1 MDLDLEGRVAVVTGG
16 NSGIGLATVRGLSGE
31 GAKVVVGDRNIATL
45 EGEGLPNVEALQL
58 DLAEPET
65 PAQLAEHALAKHGRI
80 DVLVNNVG
88 AAFNRTSF
96 LDVTEEDWDAALTIN
111 LLAMARASRAVL
123 PTMVEQG
130 SGSIVTVASDGAR
143 QPETFF
149 VDYCAAKAG
158 VLNLS
163 KTLSIEFG
171 PKGIRSNAVCPGP
184 TRTTQFVEFFEK
196 TAGPEW
202 GMSTDEAIDHF
213 AREICRLPLGH
224 VGQPEDVASSIL
236 YLASDVSR
244 QVTGAEFRVDG
255 GVITYV

>member
-1 MDLDLEGRVAVVTGG
+1 MDLHLEGRVAIVTGG
-16 NSGIGLATVRGLSGE
+16 NSGIGLASVRGLAAE
-31 GAKVVVGDRNIATL
+31 GAHVVVGDLNTEAL
-45 EGEGLPNVEALQL
+45 AGDGHANVEALQL
-58 DLAEPET
+58 DLTERDAGER
-65 PAQLAEHALAKHGRI
+65 LARRALEKHGRI

-88 AAFNRTSF
+88 AAINRTSF
-96 LDVTEEDWDAALTIN
+96 LDVSDEQWDDAVNLN
-111 LLAMARASRAVL
+111 LLAMSRATRAVL

-130 SGSIVTVASDGAR
+130 SGSVVTIASDGAR

-171 PKGIRSNAVCPGP
+171 PKGIRSNAISPGP

-202 GMSTDEAIDHF
+202 GMGTEEAIDHF

-224 VGQPEDVASSIL
+224 VGEPEDVASAVL

-244 QVTGAEFRVDG
+244 QVTGIELRVDG